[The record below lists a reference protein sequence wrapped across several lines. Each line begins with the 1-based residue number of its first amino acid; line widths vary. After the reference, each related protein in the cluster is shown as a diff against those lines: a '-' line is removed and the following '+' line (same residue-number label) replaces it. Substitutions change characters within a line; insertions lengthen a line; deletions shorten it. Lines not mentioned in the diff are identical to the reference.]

1 MFEIKP
7 QGSLFE
13 SVFIKSFPQHPGLYS
28 PHSLCSQA
36 HDIVVPSV
44 DALGAS

>member
-13 SVFIKSFPQHPGLYS
+13 CVFIKSFPQHPGLDS
-28 PHSLCSQA
+28 PQSLCSGA
-36 HDIVVPSV
+36 HDVVVPSV